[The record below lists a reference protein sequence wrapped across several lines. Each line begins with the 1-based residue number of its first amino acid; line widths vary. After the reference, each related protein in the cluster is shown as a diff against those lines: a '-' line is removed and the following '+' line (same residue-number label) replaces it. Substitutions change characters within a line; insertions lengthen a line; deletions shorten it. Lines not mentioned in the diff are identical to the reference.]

1 MQPLAMAPTEIAE
14 RGADL
19 TGTVITRELRI
30 GRARFRKGQAIT
42 DADLPVL
49 AQGAERIHAVRI
61 EPGEVLEADAA
72 IRLAGMIMGE
82 GLARRDPVQGR
93 VNLVATRKGLV
104 RVDTD
109 ALRALNDHPDVG
121 IFTVMDALPV
131 VAGKM
136 VAGAKIG
143 PVAIPGRDLDALA
156 ESVAGHTVVQVR
168 PFLPLRAGVVVTE
181 GLDGKVRDRFE
192 DSVCQKMDWYGAEVL
207 GFRYVPDEAA
217 AVAAAMREA
226 IASGAQVILAAGGH
240 MMDPLD
246 ATITAL
252 PLVGARIV
260 RMGAPAHPGSMFW
273 LGHRDEG
280 DIPVVSLASCSMYSR
295 STVADLVLP
304 RIMAGERVTSADIAA
319 LGHGGMLDRDM
330 QFRFPPYD
338 ADAVDEPDEDA

>member
-1 MQPLAMAPTEIAE
+1 MQPLAIAPSDLATDGTRLVGAVLTIEI
-14 RGADL
+14 RVGK
-19 TGTVITRELRI
+19 T
-30 GRARFRKGQAIT
+30 RFRKGQALS
-42 DADLPVL
+42 ADDIPVL
-49 AQGAERIHAVRI
+49 QEATEEIHAVRI

-72 IRLAGMIMGE
+72 IRLAEMIQGE
-82 GLARRDPVQGR
+82 GLSRRDPVQGR
-93 VNLVATRKGLV
+93 VNLVASRKGLV

-109 ALRALNDHPDVG
+109 ALRALNEHPDVG

-136 VAGAKIG
+136 IAGAKIG

-156 ESVAGHTVVQVR
+156 AKVGDKTVVQVK
-168 PFLPLRAGVVVTE
+168 PFLPLRVGVVVTE

-192 DSVCQKMDWYGAEVL
+192 DSVCQKMGWYGADVL
-207 GFRYVPDEAA
+207 GFRYVADETE

-226 IASGAQVILAAGGH
+226 IADGAQVVLAAGGH

-252 PLVGARIV
+252 PLVGAHIV

-304 RIMAGERVTSADIAA
+304 RIMAGERVSSGDIAG

-338 ADAVDEPDEDA
+338 ADAVHEPDEDA